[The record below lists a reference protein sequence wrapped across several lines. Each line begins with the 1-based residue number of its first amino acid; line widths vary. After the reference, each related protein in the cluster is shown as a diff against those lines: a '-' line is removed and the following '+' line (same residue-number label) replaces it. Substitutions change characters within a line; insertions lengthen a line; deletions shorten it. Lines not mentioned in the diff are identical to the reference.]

1 MLRAAH
7 SNRLRLGR
15 ASALSRQVIVN
26 ALRPMARQRTN
37 ALQRLRPGQHEGHA
51 FKGKVSLCS
60 RDMRLDLDVHD
71 GVSFSD
77 QWPMETGPP
86 SLTLRRVNASGT
98 AASEISINTQK
109 ASM

>member
-1 MLRAAH
+1 MYAGLCKRFVH
-7 SNRLRLGR
+7 TGLIG
-15 ASALSRQVIVN
+15 
-26 ALRPMARQRTN
+26 PERT
-37 ALQRLRPGQHEGHA
+37 AILQHKGHA
-51 FKGKVSLCS
+51 FKGKVSLVVN
-60 RDMRLDLDVHD
+60 MRLDLDVHG

-86 SLTLRRVNASGT
+86 SLTLRRVSASGT